1 METSF
6 FAEMAWKSALIAG
19 AALGLAYGLR
29 SRAAADRALVL
40 RIGVAMLL
48 LLPLIAVALPVLPVE
63 AWAAPAAEAPAFYVP
78 GPEAQLP
85 QAAGAGL
92 QPAPPT
98 IRDDPAPLV
107 LLAYLGGLLMV
118 GGRLLAGLWM
128 LRRWTRGARD
138 VTCPEWLAAFERAR
152 RDAANGSRLRLM
164 VSDEVPSPLSWGL
177 IDPVILIDPATLAQA
192 GEADAIL
199 AHEVAHVARRDWLAL
214 MLTRIAAALFWF
226 NPIVWLLEREIVQQ
240 AEEAA
245 DREAAAHVEPAR
257 YAQTLL
263 CWAQGA
269 GRALPANSI
278 APKGSALGR
287 RVRAIL
293 DRRLRERPTG
303 SALTRFAVM
312 LCVVIA
318 APVAAMKLVQ
328 AAAPAAP
335 QAPAAPVAPHAPPA
349 PGHPAPPAAPAAPS
363 APVVGLPDM
372 PDVPDVPDVAPIV
385 DEALAE
391 LLPQIP
397 EIVAAAMSAVDPE
410 EAGRAAEEALREAR
424 PQMSRAERERV
435 RSEVSRAIA
444 EARAH
449 SVRARSEAMRAVAAA
464 RPQIA
469 VAVREAQRAAQV
481 APLVRVSMAHGANGM
496 ARGADGM
503 ERGAQ
508 RMEETARRLR
518 GDPAYRQQQIARA
531 RARGETVTH
540 EQLIEAAQGMQEGAQ
555 GMREGAREMRQAAER
570 MRRGH
575 ID

>member
-19 AALGLAYGLR
+19 AALVLAYGLR

-48 LLPLIAVALPVLPVE
+48 LLPLIAVALPALPIE
-63 AWAAPAAEAPAFYVP
+63 AWAAPAAQAPAFYVP

-118 GGRLLAGLWM
+118 GGRLLAGLWT

-138 VTCPEWLAAFERAR
+138 VTCPQWLAAFERAR
-152 RDAANGSRLRLM
+152 RDAADGGPLRLM

-177 IDPVILIDPATLAQA
+177 IDPVILIDPGTLAQA

-245 DREAAAHVEPAR
+245 DCEAAAHVEPAR

-263 CWAQGA
+263 CWAQGS

-278 APKGSALGR
+278 APRGSALGR

-303 SALTRFAVM
+303 SALTRLAVM

-335 QAPAAPVAPHAPPA
+335 EAPPAPPAAIAPHAPPA
-349 PGHPAPPAAPAAPS
+349 PGHRAPPSAPPAPPA
-363 APVVGLPDM
+363 PVAELPDI
-372 PDVPDVPDVAPIV
+372 PDIAPIV

-391 LLPQIP
+391 VLPQIP
-397 EIVAAAMSAVDPE
+397 EIVAAAMAAVDPE

-435 RSEVSRAIA
+435 NREVRRAITQ
-444 EARAH
+444 ARVHAA
-449 SVRARSEAMRAVAAA
+449 SARSEAMRAVAAA

-469 VAVREAQRAAQV
+469 VAMREAARVGPMVRA
-481 APLVRVSMAHGANGM
+481 SMAHGADGM
-496 ARGADGM
+496 AQGADGM

-508 RMEETARRLR
+508 RMEEAARRLR
-518 GDPAYRQQQIARA
+518 SDPAYREQQIARA

-540 EQLIEAAQGMQEGAQ
+540 EQLIEAAGEMQEGAQ
-555 GMREGAREMRQAAER
+555 SMREGAREMRQAAER
-570 MRRGH
+570 MRRG
-575 ID
+575 DTD